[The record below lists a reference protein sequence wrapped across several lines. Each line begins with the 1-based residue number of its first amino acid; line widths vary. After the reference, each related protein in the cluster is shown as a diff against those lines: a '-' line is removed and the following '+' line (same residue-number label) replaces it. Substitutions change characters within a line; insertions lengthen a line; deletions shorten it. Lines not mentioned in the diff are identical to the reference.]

1 MFSLLNTKE
10 EKILETLCIFPS
22 REFTVSG
29 LARETDLSK
38 SFVSTKITELAE
50 RGLIN
55 VDSRGNQKVLSFDRG
70 NESALKL
77 KQLINL
83 DKVYSSSIIDDLV
96 ELYSYPDAIVL
107 FGSFSTGEDTESSD
121 IDIAVITSETHD
133 YENRLMNRP
142 VSVTEFKN
150 EIPENMLE
158 SLANGITVYGHLEVS
173 SS

>member
-1 MFSLLNTKE
+1 
-10 EKILETLCIFPS
+10 LETLCIFPS

-96 ELYSYPDAIVL
+96 DLYSYPDAIVL